1 MEQITNST
9 SISAIV
15 HCDQDA
21 LFCGLIIR
29 RKYPWAR
36 VYPTNYGKEVREDWF
51 GDVTFVA
58 DYSFSLEF
66 MQNMETKTK
75 LIWIDHHQ
83 IVDDL
88 QAQGFNP
95 PGLRRRDCSAAQLV
109 WEYLYPGEPIPTAV
123 RYVSDYDTWQWS
135 KDINSLYFHYGLE
148 TLDLKNNDK
157 KSDRLFEKLIT
168 DPDYVDR
175 ICLVG
180 RKIDKYNHD
189 HNEIVCT
196 DGCFET
202 EFEGIKALACNIKN
216 VNSLLFAS
224 KEDKYKDFP
233 LRILFSYFSNIGK
246 YRVTVFSND
255 SNVRACDLCARYD
268 GGGHPGAAG
277 FATGKL
283 PFALPQLTDTQ
294 PSFDNIFRPLQ
305 EAIIEDP
312 VVRRAANTGTMPLVW
327 SHQFAGVIGDYSAV
341 IINHPSAT
349 VDAYY
354 ATGLS
359 NLYSLGAFVSLTN
372 TGWYR
377 WRIYILDPRLDIKQV
392 CETLN
397 KTVLPEGRTEY
408 KIVGNAIWCYTKTFT
423 TP

>member
-1 MEQITNST
+1 MNIDPLSSILCITHNDSDGVF
-9 SISAIV
+9 SGMLV
-15 HCDQDA
+15 K
-21 LFCGLIIR
+21 
-29 RKYPWAR
+29 RKYPKAY
-36 VYPTNYGKEVREDWF
+36 VLTTNYNKPFDMSKL
-51 GDVTFVA
+51 GDVTFIT
-58 DYSFSLEF
+58 DFSFDSLE
-66 MQNMETKTK
+66 TLKTISERSK
-75 LIWIDHHQ
+75 LIWIDHHA
-83 IVDDL
+83 VVN
-88 QAQGFNP
+88 QAVESGFNP
-95 PGLRRRDCSAAQLV
+95 EGIRRTDVSAARLV
-109 WEYLYPGEPIPTAV
+109 WEYLYPDEPCPPAIQ
-123 RYVSDYDTWQWS
+123 YVSDYDTWMWD
-135 KDINSLYFHYGLE
+135 KNINALYFHCGLE
-148 TLDLKNNDK
+148 TLDLKPMDN
-157 KSDRLFEKLIT
+157 KSMKTFERLLT
-168 DPDYVDR
+168 DNDYVDR
-175 ICLVG
+175 IVQVG
-180 RKIDKYNHD
+180 RKIDKYNRD

-246 YRVTVFSND
+246 YRVSVFSND
-255 SNVRACDLCARYD
+255 PNVKACDLCERHN

-283 PFALPQLTDTQ
+283 PFSLPQLTDKQ

-305 EAIIEDP
+305 ESIIEDP

-377 WRIYILDPRLDIKQV
+377 WRIYILDPRLDIRQV
-392 CETLN
+392 CEELN